1 MYNLYKAKKH
11 SLISNDSNNLWRNLI
26 YVYLRSYFLS
36 ISDRQPAVLNKE
48 IVALTGLLN
57 FNIRNNSVVPNC
69 VTSHQKPPKDP
80 PQPCHNR
87 HRRHCLSSFSRF
99 LVDLEQTLNFFYLN
113 FNLFGDDSDWVSE
126 QIQNKFWASCAL
138 LKNTFSLSQYQAG
151 LLTGDAIGLSRRCHF
166 WPSAYV
172 FATYEGVSAPALR
185 QQTQT
190 DAITP

>member
-26 YVYLRSYFLS
+26 YVCLRSYFLS
-36 ISDRQPAVLNKE
+36 ISDRQPAVLNIE

-57 FNIRNNSVVPNC
+57 FNIRNNTDVPNC
-69 VTSHQKPPKDP
+69 VTSHQKPPKNP
-80 PQPCHNR
+80 PKPCHYR

-138 LKNTFSLSQYQAG
+138 L
-151 LLTGDAIGLSRRCHF
+151 
-166 WPSAYV
+166 
-172 FATYEGVSAPALR
+172 
-185 QQTQT
+185 
-190 DAITP
+190 